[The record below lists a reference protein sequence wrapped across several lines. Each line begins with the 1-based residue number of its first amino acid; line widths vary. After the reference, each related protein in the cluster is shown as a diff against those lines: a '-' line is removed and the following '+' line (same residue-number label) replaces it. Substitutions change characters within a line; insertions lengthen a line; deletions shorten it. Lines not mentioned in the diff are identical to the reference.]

1 MSDVSVE
8 WFIAVVSVST
18 LSVLSRLYLH
28 YPDTAAAAAAATRST
43 VLLYNF

>member
-8 WFIAVVSVST
+8 WFIAVVSVIT
-18 LSVLSRLYLH
+18 LSVLSRLYLY
-28 YPDTAAAAAAATRST
+28 YPDTAAATRST